1 MQHSVNPSRSSN
13 FSIVAQSLTALHRRP
28 EFVGTGEIA
37 EIFGLSRSHI
47 VGRITKRP
55 DFPRPV
61 INISQRVRKWLR
73 SDVEAWALGS
83 GKQ

>member
-1 MQHSVNPSRSSN
+1 MNHSVTPNRTSN
-13 FSIVAQSLTALHRRP
+13 LSLAGQSLTGANRCP
-28 EFVGTGEIA
+28 EFIGTEEISI
-37 EIFGLSRSHI
+37 IFGLSRAHV

-61 INISQRVRKWLR
+61 INLSQRVRKWLR
-73 SDVEAWALGS
+73 SDVEAWALNS